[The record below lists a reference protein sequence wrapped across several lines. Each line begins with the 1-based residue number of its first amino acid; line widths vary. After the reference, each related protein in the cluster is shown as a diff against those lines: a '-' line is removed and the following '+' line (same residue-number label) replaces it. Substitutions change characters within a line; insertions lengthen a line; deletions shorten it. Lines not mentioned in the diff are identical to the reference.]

1 MKIGENLKASRE
13 ESGKSVYQV
22 EKETKINHSQIY
34 RWEREE
40 NEPTISQC
48 IKLADCYGIR
58 LDELVGRE
66 FGHCESVHAQAVQIN
81 NGGNNTQNNFFGA
94 NNRERGNGIT
104 NK

>member
-1 MKIGENLKASRE
+1 MDISEELRYQREKIG
-13 ESGKSVYQV
+13 KSQNKVA
-22 EKETKINHSQIY
+22 KETGIKQQMLNY
-34 RWEREE
+34 WENGKGAPNLEF
-40 NEPTISQC
+40 C
-48 IKLADCYGIR
+48 IILADYYGVS

-66 FGHCESVHAQAVQIN
+66 FGHCDNVNAQAVQIN